1 MLLQPR
7 TPSQSRTFRTAKCP
21 PQRVRQNLKPLIF
34 FLAALLFSSQFFVNI
49 SVGSP
54 RQDLTVILDS
64 GSSVFAIFSSCVH
77 GLQLPLKCVT

>member
-1 MLLQPR
+1 MPVKN
-7 TPSQSRTFRTAKCP
+7 F
-21 PQRVRQNLKPLIF
+21 QNC
-34 FLAALLFSSQFFVNI
+34 QFFVNI

-77 GLQLPLKCVT
+77 GLQLPLRCVT